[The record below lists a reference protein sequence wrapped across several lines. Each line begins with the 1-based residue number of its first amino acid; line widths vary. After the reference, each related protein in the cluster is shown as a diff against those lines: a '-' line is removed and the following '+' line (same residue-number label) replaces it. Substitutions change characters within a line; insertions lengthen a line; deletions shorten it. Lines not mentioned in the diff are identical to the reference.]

1 MNLTRF
7 SIKRPIGISMI
18 VLFFV
23 VLGMFS
29 FYRIGVELL
38 PALNTPYISVFVRYP
53 GANAESVEQ
62 QVIKPIE
69 DALSSLSNVKTM
81 NSSARYESGRVG
93 LELEF
98 DAEIGRASCRERV

>member
-38 PALNTPYISVFVRYP
+38 PALNTPYVTVSVRYP
-53 GANAESVEQ
+53 GANAESIEQ

-69 DALSSLSNVKTM
+69 DALSSL
-81 NSSARYESGRVG
+81 
-93 LELEF
+93 
-98 DAEIGRASCRERV
+98 

>member
-38 PALNTPYISVFVRYP
+38 PALNTPYVSVFVRYP

-81 NSSARYESGRVG
+81 SSSARYESGRVG

-98 DAEIGRASCRERV
+98 DADADMTEE